1 MVPNGWKLTSLGEVC
16 SGSLQTGP
24 FGSQLHAHEYTDE
37 GVPVLMPKDLINYRA
52 NNESA
57 AKIPEHRADDLKKH
71 TLQSGDLLFS
81 RRGDVARFAL
91 IESDYPRSLCGTGC
105 LKATPNKAHSP
116 LFLSY
121 FLQKNAVKKWLEQN
135 AVGQTMPNM
144 NTAILAELPL
154 MVASSREEEDKIA
167 KVLSTWDKAI
177 STTEKLIETSKQQ
190 KKALMQQLLT
200 GKKRLVKSTSSRSVR
215 EGFALSKIGD
225 IPDDWEVELIS
236 KHYWYQE
243 GPGVRKHQFTENGV
257 KLFNGTNIQQSR
269 IDLSNTST
277 YISSE
282 EAYGSYSHFLA
293 DSGDLV
299 IACSGISVE
308 RFDEKIAFINQT
320 HLPLCMNTSTMRF
333 KVKSETT
340 ACLTYMR
347 YFMMSDL
354 FKNQIRRQITGSAQ
368 LNFGPSHMAK
378 CFIPLPPLE
387 EQKKIASVLSCADN
401 EVDILEAKLAHFK
414 QEKKALMQQLLTG
427 KRRVKVDE
435 EVAA

>member
-105 LKATPNKAHSP
+105 LKATPNKAHSS

-121 FLQKNAVKKWLEQN
+121 FLQKSAVKRWLEQN

-167 KVLSTWDKAI
+167 NILSKWDKAI
-177 STTEKLIETSKQQ
+177 TSTEKLIENSKQQ

-200 GKKRLVKSTSSRSVR
+200 GKKRLVNPETGKAFEGEWKEVPLSKWLIEYKEKSSIQDQHRVFTSSRSGLVPQDKYFGNSR
-215 EGFALSKIGD
+215 IVDRKNIGFHVLPPNHMTYRSRS
-225 IPDDWEVELIS
+225 DDG
-236 KHYWYQE
+236 Y
-243 GPGVRKHQFTENGV
+243 FTFNLYNGSENGIISHYYPV
-257 KLFNGTNIQQSR
+257 FSSKGANEFFIALLEQYRGVFGKHSVGTSQKVLSFNALKSIKFR
-269 IDLSNTST
+269 IP
-277 YISSE
+277 E
-282 EAYGSYSHFLA
+282 
-293 DSGDLV
+293 
-299 IACSGISVE
+299 
-308 RFDEKIAFINQT
+308 
-320 HLPLCMNTSTMRF
+320 
-333 KVKSETT
+333 KSE
-340 ACLTYMR
+340 
-347 YFMMSDL
+347 
-354 FKNQIRRQITGSAQ
+354 QQ
-368 LNFGPSHMAK
+368 
-378 CFIPLPPLE
+378 
-387 EQKKIASVLSCADN
+387 KIASVLTSADQ
-401 EVDILEAKLAHFK
+401 EIEALQAKLAHFK

-427 KRRVKVDE
+427 KRRVKVAQEKDLIC
-435 EVAA
+435 

>member
-24 FGSQLHAHEYTDE
+24 FGSQLHAHEYTHE

-167 KVLSTWDKAI
+167 KILSTWDKAI
-177 STTEKLIETSKQQ
+177 TTTEKLIESSKQQ
-190 KKALMQQLLT
+190 KKSLMQQLLT
-200 GKKRLVKSTSSRSVR
+200 GKKRLVNPETGKAFEGEWKFSQFNELYKVANNKATQVKSGEYLESGRTPIVDQGKSIVGGYTNNEITYKDLPVIVFGDHTRIVKWVDF
-215 EGFALSKIGD
+215 EFAQGADGTQVLKSHKSLDEKFAYYVLLNTD
-225 IPDDWEVELIS
+225 IPNLGYSRHMRELKERDFKYPIS
-236 KHYWYQE
+236 KVE
-243 GPGVRKHQFTENGV
+243 
-257 KLFNGTNIQQSR
+257 QQ
-269 IDLSNTST
+269 
-277 YISSE
+277 
-282 EAYGSYSHFLA
+282 
-293 DSGDLV
+293 
-299 IACSGISVE
+299 
-308 RFDEKIAFINQT
+308 
-320 HLPLCMNTSTMRF
+320 
-333 KVKSETT
+333 
-340 ACLTYMR
+340 
-347 YFMMSDL
+347 
-354 FKNQIRRQITGSAQ
+354 
-368 LNFGPSHMAK
+368 
-378 CFIPLPPLE
+378 
-387 EQKKIASVLSCADN
+387 KIASVLTAAD
-401 EVDILEAKLAHFK
+401 K
-414 QEKKALMQQLLTG
+414 
-427 KRRVKVDE
+427 
-435 EVAA
+435 

>member
-81 RRGDVARFAL
+81 RRGDVSRFAL

-167 KVLSTWDKAI
+167 KILSTWDKAI
-177 STTEKLIETSKQQ
+177 STTEKLIATSKQQ

-200 GKKRLVKSTSSRSVR
+200 GKKRLVNPEGGKAFEGEWEEFKLGELFAERVETKRDDLPLLSITSSDGV
-215 EGFALSKIGD
+215 
-225 IPDDWEVELIS
+225 V
-236 KHYWYQE
+236 YQE
-243 GPGVRKHQFTENGV
+243 DTGRK
-257 KLFNGTNIQQSR
+257 
-269 IDLSNTST
+269 NTSNDDKSK
-277 YISSE
+277 YRRICVNDIG
-282 EAYGSYSHFLA
+282 Y
-293 DSGDLV
+293 
-299 IACSGISVE
+299 
-308 RFDEKIAFINQT
+308 N
-320 HLPLCMNTSTMRF
+320 TMRMWQGRSSISN
-333 KVKSETT
+333 KEGIVSPAYTILIPQQNV
-340 ACLTYMR
+340 APMYAS
-347 YFMMSDL
+347 YL
-354 FKNQIRRQITGSAQ
+354 FKLPRLVHVFERNSQGLVSDTWN
-368 LNFGPSHMAK
+368 LKYPHFAK
-378 CFIPLPPLE
+378 IKWSFPCLK
-387 EQKKIASVLSCADN
+387 EQQKIASILTAADKEIEVL
-401 EVDILEAKLAHFK
+401 ETKLSHFK

-427 KRRVKVDE
+427 KRRVKVE
-435 EVAA
+435 EDVAA

>member
-24 FGSQLHAHEYTDE
+24 FGSQLHAHEYTHE

-167 KVLSTWDKAI
+167 KILSTWDKAI
-177 STTEKLIETSKQQ
+177 TTTEKLIESSKQQ
-190 KKALMQQLLT
+190 KKSLMQQLLT
-200 GKKRLVKSTSSRSVR
+200 GKKRLVNPETGKAFEGEWKFSQFNELYKVANNKATQVKSGEYLESGRTPIVDQGKSIVGGYTNNEITYKDLPVIVFGDHTRIVKWVDF
-215 EGFALSKIGD
+215 EFAQGADGTQVLKSHKSLDEKFAYYVLLNTD
-225 IPDDWEVELIS
+225 IPNLGYSRHMRELKERDFKYPIS
-236 KHYWYQE
+236 KVE
-243 GPGVRKHQFTENGV
+243 
-257 KLFNGTNIQQSR
+257 QQ
-269 IDLSNTST
+269 
-277 YISSE
+277 
-282 EAYGSYSHFLA
+282 
-293 DSGDLV
+293 
-299 IACSGISVE
+299 
-308 RFDEKIAFINQT
+308 
-320 HLPLCMNTSTMRF
+320 
-333 KVKSETT
+333 
-340 ACLTYMR
+340 
-347 YFMMSDL
+347 
-354 FKNQIRRQITGSAQ
+354 
-368 LNFGPSHMAK
+368 
-378 CFIPLPPLE
+378 
-387 EQKKIASVLSCADN
+387 KIASVLTAADK
-401 EVDILEAKLAHFK
+401 EIKVLEAKLAHFK

-427 KRRVKVDE
+427 KRRVM
-435 EVAA
+435 VAETEAA

>member
-71 TLQSGDLLFS
+71 TLRSGDLLFS

-91 IESDYPRSLCGTGC
+91 IESDYPRTLCGTGC

-167 KVLSTWDKAI
+167 QILSTWDKAI
-177 STTEKLIETSKQQ
+177 TTTEKLIETSKQQ

-200 GKKRLVKSTSSRSVR
+200 GKKRLVNPETGEAFEGEWEEVPLGKVTSIYDGTHSTPKYVEEGIPFYSVEHLTKNDFSNTKYIAVDVFHKENLR
-215 EGFALSKIGD
+215 VKLERDDILMTRIGD
-225 IPDDWEVELIS
+225 IGTAKHLNWDVCASFYVSLALVKGQKDKFDSAYLCYYINSHEFHRELHKRTIHVAFPKKINLGEINHCHVLLPDLAE
-236 KHYWYQE
+236 
-243 GPGVRKHQFTENGV
+243 
-257 KLFNGTNIQQSR
+257 QQ
-269 IDLSNTST
+269 
-277 YISSE
+277 
-282 EAYGSYSHFLA
+282 
-293 DSGDLV
+293 
-299 IACSGISVE
+299 
-308 RFDEKIAFINQT
+308 
-320 HLPLCMNTSTMRF
+320 
-333 KVKSETT
+333 
-340 ACLTYMR
+340 
-347 YFMMSDL
+347 
-354 FKNQIRRQITGSAQ
+354 
-368 LNFGPSHMAK
+368 
-378 CFIPLPPLE
+378 
-387 EQKKIASVLSCADN
+387 KIASVLTAADKSI
-401 EVDILEAKLAHFK
+401 EVLEAKLTHFK

-427 KRRVKVDE
+427 KRRVKVNED
-435 EVAA
+435 VAA